1 MKSHATLV
9 EQDHVRLETLRREVN
24 TDYLAATA
32 SLGLSMV
39 GVLVFAPIVLA
50 ELPLNIY
57 TLSSIIDQAYDGVG
71 LQRRTAR
78 FFALGIAAAT
88 VVFSSQFLVVAC
100 IQWVYFAYR
109 KVIFDLGQPIVLMP
123 AAAT

>member
-9 EQDHVRLETLRREVN
+9 EHEHVRLETLRREVN

-32 SLGLSMV
+32 SLGLSVV
-39 GVLVFAPIVLA
+39 GVLVFALIVIA

-57 TLSSIIDQAYDGVG
+57 TLSSIIDQAYDGIG

-100 IQWVYFAYR
+100 VQWVYFAYR
-109 KVIFDLGQPIVLMP
+109 KVIFDLGQPMVLMP

>member
-24 TDYLAATA
+24 TDYFAATT
-32 SLGLSMV
+32 SLGLSVM
-39 GVLVFAPIVLA
+39 GLLVFAPIMLA
-50 ELPLNIY
+50 KLPLNIY
-57 TLSSIIDQAYDGVG
+57 TLSSIIDQAYDGIG
-71 LQRRTAR
+71 LQRQTAR
-78 FFALGIAAAT
+78 LFALGIAAAT
-88 VVFSSQFLVVAC
+88 VIFSSQFLVVAC

-109 KVIFDLGQPIVLMP
+109 KVIFDLGRPMVLVP